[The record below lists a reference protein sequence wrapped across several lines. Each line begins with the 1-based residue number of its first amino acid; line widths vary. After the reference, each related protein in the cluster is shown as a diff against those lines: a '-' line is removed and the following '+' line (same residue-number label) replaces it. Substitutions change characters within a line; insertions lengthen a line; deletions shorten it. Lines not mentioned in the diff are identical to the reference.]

1 MTDDLD
7 RQIADL
13 IPDLDDFI
21 DTDRLRARV
30 RALIEERER
39 EARAD
44 SSEAIYSEGI
54 RVGRQMARRAALEEA
69 CRAVCYRCSQEG
81 DVRHVPVA
89 VKHSEPCDEIRALLA
104 DQPEG
109 WDGACGACMVC
120 EPGDCLHDQPPASG
134 TQGEGE

>member
-7 RQIADL
+7 RQIAEAVPGPRAKCRVCAEDGM
-13 IPDLDDFI
+13 PFRCVH
-21 DTDRLRARV
+21 TTRARV
-30 RALIEERER
+30 RKLIEERER
-39 EARAD
+39 AARAD

-109 WDGACGACMVC
+109 
-120 EPGDCLHDQPPASG
+120 EP
-134 TQGEGE
+134 